1 MCPAVVSISKYH
13 LVNQYFKIRGILDA
27 TVGFFCF
34 DVLIKIYTYP
44 ISQICLTVLIAVFQH
59 EASLLW
65 YRLENIVSHE
75 GSLTARGTHCPKGLE
90 RLVLLD

>member
-13 LVNQYFKIRGILDA
+13 FINENFKIRGILDA
-27 TVGFFCF
+27 TVGFFF
-34 DVLIKIYTYP
+34 DLLIKIHTYP
-44 ISQICLTVLIAVFQH
+44 TSQICLTVLITVFQH

-75 GSLTARGTHCPKGLE
+75 GSHTARGTHCPKGLE